1 MLSFFWCFESLRL
14 SASSLGEKA
23 DILKL
28 QHFILF
34 IISPCAIF
42 YFLSLSVFPAIC
54 VTPVNHS
61 LVFTLHW
68 HVPFPFT
75 ESGSHFFPTS
85 VRSCWI
91 IGATSAQK
99 KREIVLHFI
108 CLSRQHVDSC
118 FQCCTKEL
126 IRWNTTRDFGIKFLS
141 IHPVFISVHHVSAS
155 HNINSNQNVLG
166 LCELLF
172 WLERKFVWILPTIPT
187 AHEGTVKPE
196 LYAQSLSVG
205 LPSCVPAPPPRSS
218 CVLRVPAFL
227 TLLDFGHELIIKT
240 FFTLL
245 SLCVLC
251 LGPLFFDKLLT
262 DRCSENG
269 N

>member
-1 MLSFFWCFESLRL
+1 MCHFLLPVFVCFPAVFLP
-14 SASSLGEKA
+14 SASHQLIILLYLRCTDMFLFHLPSREVIFFRLRCVHVGLLERHRHKKKEK
-23 DILKL
+23 L
-28 QHFILF
+28 FCILF
-34 IISPCAIF
+34 VWADNMSTAV
-42 YFLSLSVFPAIC
+42 SSV
-54 VTPVNHS
+54 
-61 LVFTLHW
+61 
-68 HVPFPFT
+68 
-75 ESGSHFFPTS
+75 
-85 VRSCWI
+85 
-91 IGATSAQK
+91 AQK
-99 KREIVLHFI
+99 NWYDE
-108 CLSRQHVDSC
+108 
-118 FQCCTKEL
+118 
-126 IRWNTTRDFGIKFLS
+126 NTTHDFGIKFLS

-196 LYAQSLSVG
+196 LYTQSLSVG

-227 TLLDFGHELIIKT
+227 SLLDFGHELIIKT

>member
-14 SASSLGEKA
+14 SASSLGERA

-28 QHFILF
+28 QHFILL
-34 IISPCAIF
+34 IISPCGIF

-68 HVPFPFT
+68 HVPFPFSK
-75 ESGSHFFPTS
+75 SGSHFFPTS

-99 KREIVLHFI
+99 KKEIVLHFI

-126 IRWNTTRDFGIKFLS
+126 IRWKHNTWLRYKVSF
-141 IHPVFISVHHVSAS
+141 HPPGVYFCPPCFSVSQH
-155 HNINSNQNVLG
+155 QL
-166 LCELLF
+166 
-172 WLERKFVWILPTIPT
+172 
-187 AHEGTVKPE
+187 
-196 LYAQSLSVG
+196 
-205 LPSCVPAPPPRSS
+205 
-218 CVLRVPAFL
+218 
-227 TLLDFGHELIIKT
+227 
-240 FFTLL
+240 
-245 SLCVLC
+245 
-251 LGPLFFDKLLT
+251 
-262 DRCSENG
+262 
-269 N
+269 